1 MRLHLATVVCCLAL
15 LNKQITGHSFPPWD
29 EAIRI
34 ELSSV
39 LSQPRL
45 IENPQYRSALAR
57 ETQREIV
64 ADPWATSMTSREL
77 VNTVIREIET
87 AGITRDVEQVLAS
100 IFESDFCVYSV
111 LRRGLAP
118 IRNADVV
125 VAAVDATSEALDVE
139 YEALEDRVRTMYYGL
154 FRRLA

>member
-1 MRLHLATVVCCLAL
+1 

-45 IENPQYRSALAR
+45 IQNPQYRTALTR

-64 ADPWATSMTSREL
+64 ADPWNTSMTSREL
-77 VNTVIREIET
+77 MDTVLRELES
-87 AGITRDVEQVLAS
+87 AGITGDVEQVLGT

-125 VAAVDATSEALDVE
+125 VAAVDATSEALNVE
-139 YEALEDRVRTMYYGL
+139 Y
-154 FRRLA
+154 

>member
-57 ETQREIV
+57 ETQRAIV
-64 ADPWATSMTSREL
+64 ADPWATSMTTREL
-77 VNTVIREIET
+77 VDTVIHEIEA
-87 AGITRDVEQVLAS
+87 AGITRDVEQVLES
-100 IFESDFCVYSV
+100 IFISDFCVYSV

-118 IRNADVV
+118 IRNADVI

-139 YEALEDRVRTMYYGL
+139 YEALEDGVRTMYYGL